1 MRHPSYPINRAP
13 LVVKPGASL
22 GMAVEAGDD
31 NKSHHHHNH
40 HDHHDHRHEDEPSGI
55 KVDKVGTSW
64 KYKADMDFW
73 EPVGKIRASL
83 DIAAGDKQAT
93 K

>member
-31 NKSHHHHNH
+31 NKSHHHHDH

-55 KVDKVGTSW
+55 KVDKIGMS
-64 KYKADMDFW
+64 
-73 EPVGKIRASL
+73 
-83 DIAAGDKQAT
+83 
-93 K
+93 